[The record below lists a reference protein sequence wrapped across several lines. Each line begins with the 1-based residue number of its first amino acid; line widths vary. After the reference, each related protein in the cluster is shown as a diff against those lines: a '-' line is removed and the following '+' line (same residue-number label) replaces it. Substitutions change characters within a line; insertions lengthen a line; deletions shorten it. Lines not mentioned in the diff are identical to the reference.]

1 MKRTVIA
8 AAILA
13 SAATGSAHAANA
25 FLYNLTGVTEAV
37 GIFGFV
43 GLYGAVGVSST
54 AGAVIN
60 NNQAVSLNHVSLD
73 PLYQSYTHGAVTTT
87 VNNVHSSVNDVG
99 QSYTHNAY
107 GSSLNGSMTAQSSQS
122 SSRSG
127 SAWVAGGSYNTASS
141 QQSSTVNQS
150 SSLHQ
155 SGNAGGSAFIVGGAA
170 GASGTSQSG
179 QISGYFLP
187 GLFGFV
193 AGGSASQNQSGY
205 IVGAAGAAWGATSYA
220 NAEGSAHQHTDASAS
235 QTHSQF
241 GTAWGAGGM
250 QSQSNSSQ
258 SASISASNIATA
270 WHARVW
276 GFSNDYDSST
286 VTTTGSV
293 TYVTDTR
300 QAGTLTA
307 TTGTNAATGVKGNLG
322 VNIAQGI
329 DNAQSNDVALASVD
343 VGNVFGNAQIF
354 SNQSSTGHA
363 RIDNFVLNASI
374 GDGSLAQ
381 VSGNVGVNVASG
393 IGNVQNNSLAGSMT
407 TVDAAHARTVAM
419 VATDD
424 NTQIANAQVNGRF
437 VGTAMLGA
445 NTLTGATGNIGVNI
459 AGGAGNLQHNGLAI
473 AALNSGH

>member
-25 FLYNLTGVTEAV
+25 FLYNLTGVTESV

-60 NNQAVSLNHVSLD
+60 NNQAVTLNHVSLN
-73 PLYQSYTHGAVTTT
+73 PTAQSYTQGAITAS
-87 VNNVHSSVNDVG
+87 VNNVSSSTSNTGTAGYSVG
-99 QSYTHNAY
+99 Q
-107 GSSLNGSMTAQSSQS
+107 GSSFNASLRTNSSQS

-127 SAWVAGGSYNTASS
+127 SSWVAGGSDSS
-141 QQSSTVNQS
+141 MSSHQSVNANQS
-150 SSLHQ
+150 ASLHQ
-155 SGNAGGSAFIVGGAA
+155 SANTGGSAFIAGGAA
-170 GASGTSQSG
+170 GATGSSQSTSASAYFLPVLLGFYAGSSTSQS
-179 QISGYFLP
+179 
-187 GLFGFV
+187 
-193 AGGSASQNQSGY
+193 ASGY
-205 IVGAAGAAWGATSYA
+205 IVGEAGAVWGANSYK
-220 NAEGSAHQHTDASAS
+220 NASSNAQQHADISTNST
-235 QTHSQF
+235 THSS
-241 GTAWGAGGM
+241 GDRWIAGASTS
-250 QSQSNSSQ
+250 QSHSASNSS
-258 SASISASNIATA
+258 ISAQQTSTE
-270 WHARVW
+270 WHSTYW
-276 GFSNDYDSST
+276 EYSNDYQSSNMA
-286 VTTTGSV
+286 TTGSL
-293 TYVTDTR
+293 TFVTDTQ

-322 VNIAQGI
+322 INITEGI

-363 RIDNFVLNASI
+363 SINNFILNASI
-374 GDGSLAQ
+374 GDGSLSQ
-381 VSGNVGVNVASG
+381 VSGNVGVNVSSG

-459 AGGAGNLQHNGLAI
+459 AGGVGNLQHNGLAI

>member
-60 NNQAVSLNHVSLD
+60 NNQAVSLNHVSLE
-73 PLYQSYTHGAVTTT
+73 PLYQSYTHGAITTS
-87 VNNVHSSVNDVG
+87 VNNVTSKTSDTGSAGYSVG
-99 QSYTHNAY
+99 Q
-107 GSSLNGSMTAQSSQS
+107 GSSFNASLRTNSSQS

-127 SAWVAGGSYNTASS
+127 SSWIAGGSDSSMSSHQSATA
-141 QQSSTVNQS
+141 NQS
-150 SSLHQ
+150 ASLHQ
-155 SGNAGGSAFIVGGAA
+155 SANTGGSAFIAGGAA
-170 GASGTSQSG
+170 GASGSSQSASV
-179 QISGYFLP
+179 SGYFLP
-187 GLFGFV
+187 VLFGFF
-193 AGGSASQNQSGY
+193 AGGSTSQSSSGY
-205 IVGAAGAAWGATSYA
+205 IAGAAGAVWGG
-220 NAEGSAHQHTDASAS
+220 NAYNNASSNAHQHADITTNST
-235 QTHSQF
+235 THSSGDQWI
-241 GTAWGAGGM
+241 AGASTS
-250 QSQSNSSQ
+250 QSQSSSNS
-258 SASISASNIATA
+258 SISARQNSSA
-270 WHARVW
+270 WHSTFWVYN
-276 GFSNDYDSST
+276 NDYEST
-286 VTTTGSV
+286 NMATTGSV

>member
-25 FLYNLTGVTEAV
+25 FLYNVTGVTESV

-60 NNQAVSLNHVSLD
+60 NNQAVSLNHVSLE
-73 PLYQSYTHGAVTTT
+73 PLYQSYTHGAVTTSFD
-87 VNNVHSSVNDVG
+87 NVHSSRSDTG
-99 QSYTHNAY
+99 SAYHGTSQASSFNA
-107 GSSLNGSMTAQSSQS
+107 SMQTNSSQS
-122 SSRSG
+122 MARTSSNWLSG
-127 SAWVAGGSYNTASS
+127 SSYSTISA
-141 QQSSTVNQS
+141 QQSATINQS
-150 SSLHQ
+150 SNAHQ
-155 SGNAGGSAFIVGGAA
+155 STSTGGSAFILGGA
-170 GASGTSQSG
+170 GVASGSSQSG

-193 AGGSASQNQSGY
+193 AGGSASQNSAGY
-205 IVGAAGAAWGATSYA
+205 IVGGAGALWGTS
-220 NAEGSAHQHTDASAS
+220 SSASADS
-235 QTHSQF
+235 SLHAHADSTTSRSVSQF
-241 GTAWGAGGM
+241 QTGWVATGAN
-250 QSQSNSSQ
+250 SNSSSSS
-258 SASISASNIATA
+258 SASISASENSSSL
-270 WHARVW
+270 HGSVW
-276 GFSNDYDSST
+276 GFNNTYDST
-286 VTTTGSV
+286 RVETTGSV

-307 TTGTNAATGVKGNLG
+307 TTGNSAATGVKGNLG

-381 VSGNVGVNVASG
+381 VSGNVGVNVTSG

>member
-13 SAATGSAHAANA
+13 STAGSVYAAPAY
-25 FLYNLTGVTEAV
+25 LYNLTGVVEGV

-60 NNQAVSLNHVSLD
+60 NTQAVALNHVALE
-73 PLYQSYTHGAVTTT
+73 PLYQSYTQGDVTATIH
-87 VNNVHSSVNDVG
+87 NVSSQTSDAG
-99 QSYTHNAY
+99 YAY
-107 GSSLNGSMTAQSSQS
+107 RGSSQASSFNGSLNTQSSHS

-127 SAWVAGGSYNTASS
+127 SSWVAGGTFSTLSS
-141 QQSSTVNQS
+141 QQSASANQS

-155 SGNAGGSAFIVGGAA
+155 SGNSGGSAFIAGGAA
-170 GASGTSQSG
+170 GASGSTQTA
-179 QISGYFLP
+179 QVSGYVLP
-187 GLFGFV
+187 NIFGFV
-193 AGGSASQNQSGY
+193 AGGSASQSQSGY
-205 IVGAAGAAWGATSYA
+205 IVGAAGAVWGTSSSA
-220 NAEGSAHQHTDASAS
+220 NASSSAHQHADASS
-235 QTHSQF
+235 SRTSESF
-241 GTAWGAGGM
+241 GTAWRAGAM
-250 QSQSNSSQ
+250 QSEAQSSS
-258 SASISASNIATA
+258 SRSISASEDSQSVRSNI
-270 WHARVW
+270 W
-276 GFSNDYDSST
+276 GFSNTYSSQNLE
-286 VTTTGSV
+286 VTGYIN
-293 TYVTDTR
+293 YVTNTQ

-329 DNAQSNDVALASVD
+329 DNAQSNDAALASVD

-354 SNQSSTGHA
+354 SAQSSSGHA
-363 RIDNFVLNASI
+363 KIDNFVLNASI

-393 IGNVQNNSLAGSMT
+393 VGNVQNNSLAAST
-407 TVDAAHARTVAM
+407 STVDPHRTHGGTAM

-424 NTQIANAQVNGRF
+424 NTQLANAQVSGRF

-473 AALNSGH
+473 ASMSSGH